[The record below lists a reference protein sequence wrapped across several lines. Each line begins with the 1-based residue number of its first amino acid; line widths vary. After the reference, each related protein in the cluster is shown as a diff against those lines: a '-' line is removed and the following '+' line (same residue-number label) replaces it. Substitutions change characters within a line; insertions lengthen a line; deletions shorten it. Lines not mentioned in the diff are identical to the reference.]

1 MSSKLVYTE
10 KATMCLFD
18 DRLSERAIPER
29 MSCVLELSQVYALIT
44 FKLLYFHVMH
54 VFRYR

>member
-1 MSSKLVYTE
+1 
-10 KATMCLFD
+10 MCLFD

-29 MSCVLELSQVYALIT
+29 MSVLNSSQVNALIT

-54 VFRYR
+54 VLDTDNISYV